1 MLYIEAAKNISN
13 KVILRLD
20 SLKEDVAIKQI
31 VEEEVRNWRVENGLK
46 KKLFILKKDGE

>member
-1 MLYIEAAKNISN
+1 MLYVEAAKNISN

-31 VEEEVRNWRVENGLK
+31 IDEEVRNWRVENGLK
-46 KKLFILKKDGE
+46 KKLLILKKGGE

>member
-1 MLYIEAAKNISN
+1 MLYVEAAKNISN
-13 KVILRLD
+13 KVLLRLD

-46 KKLFILKKDGE
+46 KKWLILKKDGE